1 MQKCRLSDERTD
13 QRECAA
19 MLRPKKVRQRSG
31 PHFFWRRPSL
41 TGTNFAADPTEPMLQ
56 RKQSLF
62 LALAALLAFSTWLF
76 PIATYQRAET
86 TFELR
91 TTGLFTSEGV
101 EVVDV
106 GLKMPFSIVLSLL
119 GVALLVTVFLYK
131 GRPRQMRFVRG
142 TYLLMLGVI
151 AYMFITDRSVTGYL
165 EQGGAVI
172 TSYGLSFVLPIVALI
187 LAFLAERAIKTDE
200 DLVRS
205 ADRLR

>member
-13 QRECAA
+13 QWECDA
-19 MLRPKKVRQRSG
+19 MLRPAGQ
-31 PHFFWRRPSL
+31 WTTLSL
-41 TGTNFAADPTEPMLQ
+41 TFFELGQGGSEPNFAADLTDHMLQ

-76 PIATYQRAET
+76 PSASYQRGET
-86 TFELR
+86 TYELR
-91 TTGLFTSEGV
+91 TSGLFTTEEV

-106 GLKMPFSIVLSLL
+106 GLKMPFSIVLTLL

-151 AYMFITDRSVTGYL
+151 AYMFITDRSVLGYL
-165 EQGGAVI
+165 EEGGAVSA
-172 TSYGLSFVLPIVALI
+172 SYGLSFILPIVALV
-187 LAFLAERAIKTDE
+187 LSVMAERAIKADE
-200 DLVRS
+200 ELVRS

>member
-1 MQKCRLSDERTD
+1 
-13 QRECAA
+13 
-19 MLRPKKVRQRSG
+19 
-31 PHFFWRRPSL
+31 
-41 TGTNFAADPTEPMLQ
+41 MLQ

-76 PIATYQRAET
+76 PIATYQRGET
-86 TFELR
+86 TYELR
-91 TTGLFTSEGV
+91 TSGLFTSEGV

-106 GLKMPFSIVLSLL
+106 GLKMPFSIVLTLL

-151 AYMFITDRSVTGYL
+151 AYMFITDRSVQGYL
-165 EQGGAVI
+165 EEGGAVSA
-172 TSYGLSFVLPIVALI
+172 SYGLSFVLPIVALI
-187 LAFLAERAIKTDE
+187 LAFMAERAIKADE
-200 DLVRS
+200 ELVRS